1 MGISHAKY
9 IEDKKKELSTEENE
23 VDEISFDDLLKL
35 WVAELES
42 GKRDMMIF
50 DAWKWGEDKWSPA

>member
-9 IEDKKKELSTEENE
+9 IEDKKKELSTEDNE
-23 VDEISFDDLLKL
+23 VDDISFDDLLKM

-42 GKRDMMIF
+42 GKRNMMVF
-50 DAWKWGEDKWSPA
+50 DAWKWGEDKWTSE